1 MHMWLERDHV
11 FILSLI
17 QHILVGTC
25 YVPSRALIS
34 RIQMKKA
41 WFFLHEWWERQTW
54 EQPARLINKVCA
66 CACARVH
73 VCFLSWPALLL
84 RAVLLWYQWLS
95 VISLFQTSFS
105 RGFTKNMKL
114 EAVNPR
120 NPGELCVASV
130 VRVKGRL
137 LWLHLEG
144 MPTL

>member
-1 MHMWLERDHV
+1 MSGGKDM
-11 FILSLI
+11 
-17 QHILVGTC
+17 
-25 YVPSRALIS
+25 
-34 RIQMKKA
+34 
-41 WFFLHEWWERQTW
+41 
-54 EQPARLINKVCA
+54 PARLINKVCA
-66 CACARVH
+66 CACACAP

-95 VISLFQTSFS
+95 VISLFQASFS

-144 MPTL
+144 MPAL